1 MTRTTSSIALG
12 GALALAACGSGG
24 DDFPSQPSTLP
35 GADQEF
41 IEQRIEEL
49 APPIRQGPMTITQG
63 GLVGNTVLFRVS
75 AGEGLRLT
83 PDEATQCAFRASVCG
98 EESMR
103 EFINRADE
111 LRFDYYDA
119 AGAFAFGMSV
129 RDCDPIA
136 ASEAVDP
143 SAVAGRPID
152 EEASPAEGEPA
163 NESEP
168 TNETEPA
175 AAGRECAIVSDQP
188 MGG

>member
-1 MTRTTSSIALG
+1 MTRTTSLIALG
-12 GALALAACGSGG
+12 GALALAACGSEG
-24 DDFPSQPSTLP
+24 DFPSQPSTLP
-35 GADQEF
+35 DADQDF

-63 GLVGNTVLFRVS
+63 GLAGNTVLFRAT

-83 PDEATQCAFRASVCG
+83 PDEQTQCAFRASMCG

-119 AGAFAFGMSV
+119 TGAFAFGMSL

-136 ASEAVDP
+136 ESEPVDA
-143 SAVAGRPID
+143 SAVAGRPIA
-152 EEASPAEGEPA
+152 EEAAPAEGEPA

-168 TNETEPA
+168 ETEA
-175 AAGRECAIVSDQP
+175 RQCAIVSEQP
-188 MGG
+188 FGG